1 MASIKKR
8 KSTFSVIYWY
18 LDNAGE
24 RKQKWDTLETK
35 KEAKQRKAFVEY
47 YQEKYGYV
55 IVPLEEQ
62 FARQIDES
70 KKELDSTDE
79 DITLRDF
86 LKYLSISMV
95 RQNGRLVHLVVRS
108 VLSKI
113 TSIHLLG
120 IGS

>member
-70 KKELDSTDE
+70 KKELDTTDE
-79 DITLRDF
+79 DNQRKAELRNKTHIF
-86 LKYLSISMV
+86 KNICQSLWYVKMV
-95 RQNGRLVHLVVRS
+95 A
-108 VLSKI
+108 
-113 TSIHLLG
+113 
-120 IGS
+120 

>member
-1 MASIKKR
+1 MVKSKLTVKERIYYGFNQKR

-70 KKELDSTDE
+70 KKNL
-79 DITLRDF
+79 IVPMKILRF
-86 LKYLSISMV
+86 VTFKNICQSLWYVKMV
-95 RQNGRLVHLVVRS
+95 A
-108 VLSKI
+108 
-113 TSIHLLG
+113 
-120 IGS
+120 